1 MTTKTKK
8 AKWTPIR
15 TIIQVLAK
23 KHHLT
28 QEQTT
33 KVVMGLFAELRLY
46 PLHGREVHVPDFGI
60 FCLKTRKARFV
71 RDVKGGEWRELP
83 ATTSIGFRAAKASR
97 GLKAVTP

>member
-1 MTTKTKK
+1 MTKK
-8 AKWTPIR
+8 KTTRWTPVR

-23 KHHLT
+23 KHRLT
-28 QEQTT
+28 QEQTN
-33 KVVMGLFAELRLY
+33 KLVMDLFTELRLY

-97 GLKAVTP
+97 GVKAVLP